1 MPDVAIAQMC
11 SSSDV
16 NENLVVVKNL
26 VEQAARNGAEMILLP
41 ENFAY
46 MGRNEQDK
54 LSIAETPGE
63 GLIQDFIKTL
73 AIQNNI
79 WIIAGTIPLYSHDIN
94 RVFAA
99 CMVYNNKGEQCA
111 RYDKIHLFD
120 VQVSEAESH
129 RESATI
135 VPGTN
140 VVTVDTPFGCV
151 GLSVCYDLRFAELY
165 RILLKKGAE
174 IFVVPSAFTA
184 TTGKA
189 HWQTLLRARAIEN
202 LSYVLAA
209 NQCGTHFKGRETWGH
224 SMAVDPW
231 GRILA
236 ECAETPGII
245 LANINRKEIEQIR
258 KRFPCNEHHVLD

>member
-26 VEQAARNGAEMILLP
+26 VEQAAHNSAEMILLP

-99 CMVYNNKGEQCA
+99 CMVYNNK
-111 RYDKIHLFD
+111 
-120 VQVSEAESH
+120 ESN
-129 RESATI
+129 
-135 VPGTN
+135 VPVMIKYTCLM
-140 VVTVDTPFGCV
+140 FR
-151 GLSVCYDLRFAELY
+151 SVKRN
-165 RILLKKGAE
+165 
-174 IFVVPSAFTA
+174 P
-184 TTGKA
+184 
-189 HWQTLLRARAIEN
+189 IEN
-202 LSYVLAA
+202 PLL
-209 NQCGTHFKGRETWGH
+209 
-224 SMAVDPW
+224 
-231 GRILA
+231 
-236 ECAETPGII
+236 
-245 LANINRKEIEQIR
+245 
-258 KRFPCNEHHVLD
+258 

>member
-11 SSSDV
+11 SSSNV
-16 NENLVVVKNL
+16 NENLVIVKSL
-26 VEQAARNGAEMILLP
+26 VEQAASNGAEMILLP

-46 MGRNEQDK
+46 MSHNEKDK
-54 LSIAETPGE
+54 LSIAENAGE

-73 AIQNNI
+73 AIRNNI
-79 WIIAGTIPLYSHDIN
+79 WIIAGTIPIQSNEVN

-140 VVTVDTPFGCV
+140 VVTVDTPAGCV

-165 RILLKKGAE
+165 RSLLKKGAE

-189 HWQTLLRARAIEN
+189 HWKPLLRARAIEN
-202 LSYVLAA
+202 VTYALAA
-209 NQCGTHFKGRETWGH
+209 NQCGTHFTGRETWGH

-231 GRILA
+231 GRVLA
-236 ECAETPGII
+236 ECTETPGII
-245 LANINRKEIEQIR
+245 FVNIDRKEIEQIR